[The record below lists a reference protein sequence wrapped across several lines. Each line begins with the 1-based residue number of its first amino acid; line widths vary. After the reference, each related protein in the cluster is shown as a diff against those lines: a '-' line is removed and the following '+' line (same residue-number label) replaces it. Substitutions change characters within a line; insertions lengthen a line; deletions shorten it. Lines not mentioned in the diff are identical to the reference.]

1 LKILVVEDNL
11 DSQYL
16 VCEMLA
22 AFGHDSDGV
31 ADGEAAL
38 PLLASG
44 GYTVLFSDLSLP
56 GMSGVELARHALRT
70 HPQLKVI
77 FASGYGDALLHQL
90 EFPYIS
96 LQKPFDTEQLQRAL
110 SDVAGAPPP

>member
-16 VCEMLA
+16 VCEMLT
-22 AFGHDSDGV
+22 AFGHDNDGV

-38 PLLASG
+38 PMLAGG
-44 GYTVLFSDLSLP
+44 GYAVLFSDLSLP
-56 GMSGVELARHALRT
+56 GMSGLELARRALQT
-70 HPQLKVI
+70 HPNLKVI
-77 FASGYGDALLHQL
+77 FASGYGDALLRQL

-96 LQKPFDTEQLQRAL
+96 LQKPFDIEQLQKAL
-110 SDVAGAPPP
+110 SAIEQQ